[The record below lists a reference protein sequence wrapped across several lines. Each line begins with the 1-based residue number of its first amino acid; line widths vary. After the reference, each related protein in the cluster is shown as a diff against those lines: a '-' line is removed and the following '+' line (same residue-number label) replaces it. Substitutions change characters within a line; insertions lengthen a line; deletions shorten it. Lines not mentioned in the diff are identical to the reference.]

1 MATGG
6 SKKETSGLAAPP
18 LKKTTAASVA
28 ISKSSWLNS
37 SSALAFTAFRTR
49 HWASALKRTAMPT
62 IPSKGNCGSGM
73 SSAPGTIKVSRK
85 SVARTSQRLAT
96 SRRRVARVSAEGGE
110 QGKND
115 MGRIM
120 RDLSQFS
127 VTWEMRQFAA
137 PLIGVCLMP
146 PLRHLAS
153 CLALA
158 VFCLPGWSADL
169 DKGKEINGTC
179 AACHGEF
186 GQGGKKGEYP
196 RIAGQQVRHIE
207 SQLKSFRARIRVNIP
222 MFPYTQEREL
232 SDEDIKDISAY
243 LNGIKLDTKMPTYT
257 GNEDSLTRLLMAE
270 KVMII
275 PRAEGDLANGE
286 KIFQK
291 QCAGCHGKMGK
302 GKGMFP
308 MLVGQ
313 YTNYLQRQV
322 DLYLK
327 GDRPHDEV
335 GTVGVLNGLKA
346 QDIQDILAYLTSIQ
360 DTEK

>member
-1 MATGG
+1 MSMSLRIPLLVAALCFGG
-6 SKKETSGLAAPP
+6 AAQ
-18 LKKTTAASVA
+18 AV
-28 ISKSSWLNS
+28 
-37 SSALAFTAFRTR
+37 
-49 HWASALKRTAMPT
+49 
-62 IPSKGNCGSGM
+62 
-73 SSAPGTIKVSRK
+73 
-85 SVARTSQRLAT
+85 
-96 SRRRVARVSAEGGE
+96 
-110 QGKND
+110 
-115 MGRIM
+115 
-120 RDLSQFS
+120 DL
-127 VTWEMRQFAA
+127 E
-137 PLIGVCLMP
+137 
-146 PLRHLAS
+146 
-153 CLALA
+153 
-158 VFCLPGWSADL
+158 
-169 DKGKEINGTC
+169 KGKEINGTC
-179 AACHGEF
+179 AACHSDN

-196 RIAGQQVRHIE
+196 RIAGQQTKYIE
-207 SQLKSFRARIRVNIP
+207 SQLRNFRARTRVNIP

-243 LNGIKLDTKMPTYT
+243 LNGIKLDTKMPIYT
-257 GNEDSLTRLLMAE
+257 GNEDALTRLLMAE

-291 QCAGCHGKMGK
+291 QCAGCHGKTGK

-327 GDRPHDEV
+327 GDRPHDEE

-360 DTEK
+360 ETE